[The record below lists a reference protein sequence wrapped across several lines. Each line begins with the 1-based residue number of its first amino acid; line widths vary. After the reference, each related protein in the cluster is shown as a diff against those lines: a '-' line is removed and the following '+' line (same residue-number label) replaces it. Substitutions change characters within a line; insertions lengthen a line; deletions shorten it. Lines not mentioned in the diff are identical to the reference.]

1 MIQDKG
7 ISTTTPNQ
15 FKSVISFKFC
25 FSLLTCIEIISIW
38 CTYEFNI
45 FTGLSIRAEKENDDD
60 FKKAKKIIIAGLIV
74 YSIFKILDIFLQIS
88 GLIYNYLK
96 INCITMMLHLLEM
109 VLLGYFYMDSWHY
122 LIIWYILIVTE
133 FICFCMEVLSLL
145 HSVMFQFNKYNK
157 IRANDVKYIRYEKDD
172 GEKLKK
178 D

>member
-25 FSLLTCIEIISIW
+25 FSLITCVEIISIF

-45 FTGLSIRAEKENDDD
+45 FTGLSIKAEKNDKDYN
-60 FKKAKKIIIAGLIV
+60 KAKDIILSGLII
-74 YSIFKILDIFLQIS
+74 YSVFKVLDIFLQIS

-96 INCITMMLHLLEM
+96 INCISMMLHLLEM

-122 LIIWYILIVTE
+122 LIIWYIFIVTE
-133 FICFCMEVLSLL
+133 LICFCMEVCSLL

-157 IRANDVKYIRYEKDD
+157 IRANDVKYIRYEKDEN
-172 GEKLKK
+172 EKLKK